1 MPRIARVVAVGYPHH
16 ITQRGNYGQTVFFSD
31 EDRKIYCTWI
41 NKYSDKYGLSLLAN
55 CLMPNHVHFIGIPE
69 KENSLAKTFNAVH
82 MRYAQ
87 YYNEKMKT
95 KGHLWQGRFYSCPL
109 DEDHFIAATRYIERN
124 PVRAQLVKKPW
135 QWKWSS
141 ASAHIGISDVEIL
154 KLKNIFEI
162 IDMQHSTWKSFIDTE
177 DNGKEMKNIKKFT
190 LTGRPL
196 GKECFIKSLEEKFG
210 KRLQALPRGR
220 PIKT

>member
-1 MPRIARVVAVGYPHH
+1 MPRIARVVAVGHPHH
-16 ITQRGNYGQTVFFSD
+16 ITQRGNYGQTVFLSD
-31 EDRKIYCTWI
+31 EDRKIYCAWI
-41 NKYSDKYGLSLLAN
+41 DKYSDKYGLSLLVD
-55 CLMPNHVHFIGIPE
+55 CLMPNHIHFIGIPE
-69 KENSLAKTFNAVH
+69 KKDSLAKTFNTVH

-95 KGHLWQGRFYSCPL
+95 KGHLWQGRFYSCAL
-109 DEDHFIAATRYIERN
+109 DEDHLIAAARYIERN

-141 ASAHIGISDVEIL
+141 ASAHIGVRDVEIL

-162 IDMQHSTWKSFIDTE
+162 IDMQHRTWKSFIDTE
-177 DNGKEMKNIKKFT
+177 DNSEEIKNIKKFT

-196 GKECFIKSLEEKFG
+196 GKKCFVESLEEKFG
-210 KRLQALPRGR
+210 KRLRALPRGR
-220 PIKT
+220 PIKI